1 MANLKLVKELRT
13 QTGCG
18 IADCNKAL
26 AECGDNLQDAVD
38 YLRKKGLSSAAKK
51 SSRTTS
57 EGLISTI
64 VADNKAAI
72 IEVNAETDFVSKN
85 EKFQNL
91 VENISNIAINF
102 SDLESLK
109 SAKYPDSS
117 SLVEDEIKNQ
127 IAVIGEN
134 INLRRMECLTIT
146 DGLIT
151 QYIHNKVKGNMG
163 KLGVLVSL
171 ESTSTN
177 KEKLEE
183 LGKQIAMHIAAT
195 KPEALNIESI
205 SEEKL
210 ARETEI
216 LKEQARASGKP
227 ENIIEKMIQGRV
239 RKYYEEIVLLEQNF
253 VMDDK
258 IKIKDLLKNSSKE
271 LGADIKIKDFKL
283 FLLGQGIEKKE
294 EDFASEVNKII
305 NN

>member
-1 MANLKLVKELRT
+1 MANLKLVKELRA
-13 QTGCG
+13 QTGSG

-26 AECGDNLQDAVD
+26 AQCNDNLQEAID

-51 SSRTTS
+51 SSRTTC
-57 EGLISTI
+57 EGLIATT
-64 VADNKAAI
+64 VNNNKASI

-85 EKFQNL
+85 DKFQNL
-91 VENISNIAINF
+91 VENISNIAIDF
-102 SDLESLK
+102 DDVESLK
-109 SAKYPDSS
+109 STNYPNSTVS
-117 SLVEDEIKNQ
+117 VEDEIKNQ

-134 INLRRMECLTIT
+134 INLRRIESISVNK
-146 DGLIT
+146 GIIT

-163 KLGVLVSL
+163 KLGVLVAI
-171 ESTSTN
+171 ESDSN
-177 KEKLEE
+177 DINKLEE

-216 LKEQARASGKP
+216 LKEQARSSGKP
-227 ENIIEKMIQGRV
+227 ENIIEKMIQGRI

-258 IKIKDLLKNSSKE
+258 IKIKNLLQNHSKDLGSE
-271 LGADIKIKDFKL
+271 VKISNFKL
-283 FLLGQGIEKKE
+283 FLLGEGIEKKE
-294 EDFASEVNKII
+294 EDFADEVNKII

>member
-163 KLGVLVSL
+163 KLGVLVAL

-216 LKEQARASGKP
+216 LKEQARESGKP

>member
-1 MANLKLVKELRT
+1 MANLKLVKELRS
-13 QTGCG
+13 QTGSG

-26 AECGDNLQDAVD
+26 AECNDNLQDAID

-57 EGLISTI
+57 EGLVSTI
-64 VADNKAAI
+64 VNNNKAAI

-85 EKFQNL
+85 DKFQNL
-91 VENISNIAINF
+91 VENITNIAINF
-102 SDLESLK
+102 DDLASLK
-109 SAKYPDSS
+109 AANYTGSEISI
-117 SLVEDEIKNQ
+117 EDEIKNQ

-134 INLRRMECLTIT
+134 INLRRISSIAVTK
-146 DGLIT
+146 GVIT

-163 KLGVLVSL
+163 KLGVLVAL
-171 ESTSTN
+171 ESESADSD
-177 KEKLEE
+177 KLEE
-183 LGKQIAMHIAAT
+183 LGKQIAMHIAAS
-195 KPEALNIESI
+195 KPEALDISSI

-227 ENIIEKMIQGRV
+227 ENIIEKMIQGRI

-258 IKIKDLLKNSSKE
+258 IKVKDLLKNYSKDLSSE
-271 LGADIKIKDFKL
+271 VKIKDFKL
-283 FLLGQGIEKKE
+283 FLLGEGVEKKE
-294 EDFASEVNKII
+294 EDFADEVNKII
-305 NN
+305 NK

>member
-1 MANLKLVKELRT
+1 MANLKLVKELRS

-26 AECGDNLQDAVD
+26 AECGDNLQEAIDH
-38 YLRKKGLSSAAKK
+38 LRKKGLSSAAKK
-51 SSRTTS
+51 SSRTTC

-64 VADNKAAI
+64 VNNNKGSI

-91 VENISNIAINF
+91 VENITNIANDC
-102 SDLESLK
+102 SDLSALK
-109 SAKYPDSS
+109 AANYPNSS
-117 SLVEDEIKNQ
+117 TPIEDEIKNQ

-134 INLRRMECLTIT
+134 INLRRIDSLSIAQ
-146 DGLIT
+146 GVIT

-163 KLGVLVSL
+163 RLGVLIAL
-171 ESTSTN
+171 ESTSSN

-205 SEEKL
+205 SKEKL

-216 LKEQARASGKP
+216 LKEQARESGKP
-227 ENIIEKMIQGRV
+227 ENIIEKMIQGRI

-258 IKIKDLLKNSSKE
+258 IKIKDLLKNYSKE
-271 LGADIKIKDFKL
+271 LGSEVEIKDFKL
-283 FLLGQGIEKKE
+283 FILGHGIEKKD
-294 EDFASEVNKII
+294 EDFASEVNKMI

>member
-1 MANLKLVKELRT
+1 M
-13 QTGCG
+13 
-18 IADCNKAL
+18 
-26 AECGDNLQDAVD
+26 
-38 YLRKKGLSSAAKK
+38 
-51 SSRTTS
+51 
-57 EGLISTI
+57 
-64 VADNKAAI
+64 
-72 IEVNAETDFVSKN
+72 TDIQ
-85 EKFQNL
+85 EIPL
-91 VENISNIAINF
+91 DITENITNIANNYN
-102 SDLESLK
+102 SLDSLK
-109 SAKYPDSS
+109 AENYPESS
-117 SLVEDEIKNQ
+117 ISVEDERKNQ

-134 INLRRMECLTIT
+134 INLRRVESISINN
-146 DGLIT
+146 GIIT

-163 KLGVLVSL
+163 KLGVLVAL

-183 LGKQIAMHIAAT
+183 LGKQIAMHIAAI

-227 ENIIEKMIQGRV
+227 ENIIEKMIQGRI

-258 IKIKDLLKNSSKE
+258 IKVKDILQNYSKE
-271 LGADIKIKDFKL
+271 LNSEVKIKDFKL
-283 FLLGQGIEKKE
+283 FLLGEGIEKKE

>member
-1 MANLKLVKELRT
+1 
-13 QTGCG
+13 
-18 IADCNKAL
+18 
-26 AECGDNLQDAVD
+26 
-38 YLRKKGLSSAAKK
+38 
-51 SSRTTS
+51 
-57 EGLISTI
+57 LISTI

-163 KLGVLVSL
+163 KLGVLVAL